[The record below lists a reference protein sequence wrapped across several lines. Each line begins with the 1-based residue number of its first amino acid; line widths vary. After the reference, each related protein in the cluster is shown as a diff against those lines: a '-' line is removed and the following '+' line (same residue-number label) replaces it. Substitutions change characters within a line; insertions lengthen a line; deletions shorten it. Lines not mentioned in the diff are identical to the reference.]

1 MAFVIPGA
9 LLLFAILLAVLPWQV
24 GVVLAVVVI
33 GTLFVL
39 TMHWRAQ
46 AERSWRQVVYNTHLR
61 AGATP
66 EEAKAK
72 ADKARLDWGPVDP

>member
-9 LLLFAILLAVLPWQV
+9 LLLFTVLLVLLPWQV
-24 GVVLAVVVI
+24 SAGLAVAVI

-39 TMHWRAQ
+39 TMHWRLQ
-46 AERSWRQVVYNTHLR
+46 SERSWRKIVYDSQLR

-66 EEAKAK
+66 EDAKAK
-72 ADKARLDWGPVDP
+72 ADKARLDWGPVDS

>member
-9 LLLFAILLAVLPWQV
+9 LLLFTVLLLILPWQV
-24 GVVLAVVVI
+24 GVALAVAVI

-39 TMHWRAQ
+39 TMHWRLQ
-46 AERSWRQVVYNTHLR
+46 AERSWRQIVYDTQLR

-66 EEAKAK
+66 QEAKAR
-72 ADKARLDWGPVDP
+72 ANKARLDWGPVDS

>member
-9 LLLFAILLAVLPWQV
+9 LLLFVVLLAVLTWQL
-24 GVVLAVVVI
+24 GGALAVIVI
-33 GTLFVL
+33 GTLLVL
-39 TMHWRAQ
+39 TMRWRLQ
-46 AERSWRQVVYNTHLR
+46 AERSWRQIVYNRQLQ

-72 ADKARLDWGPVDP
+72 ADKARLDWGPIDP

>member
-9 LLLFAILLAVLPWQV
+9 LLLFTILLAVLPWQV
-24 GVVLAVVVI
+24 GIALAVVVI

-39 TMHWRAQ
+39 TLHWRAQ
-46 AERSWRQVVYNTHLR
+46 AERSWRRVVYNTHLR

-72 ADKARLDWGPVDP
+72 ADRARLDWGPVDS

>member
-24 GVVLAVVVI
+24 GVALAVVVI

-46 AERSWRQVVYNTHLR
+46 AERSWRKLVYNTRLR

-66 EEAKAK
+66 EEAKAR
-72 ADKARLDWGPVDP
+72 AEKARLDWGPVDS

>member
-9 LLLFAILLAVLPWQV
+9 LLLFTVLLAVLPWQV
-24 GVVLAVVVI
+24 GVILAVAVI

-39 TMHWRAQ
+39 TMHWRLQ
-46 AERSWRQVVYNTHLR
+46 AERSWRKIVYDTHLR

-66 EEAKAK
+66 DEAKAK
-72 ADKARLDWGPVDP
+72 ADKARLDWGPVDS